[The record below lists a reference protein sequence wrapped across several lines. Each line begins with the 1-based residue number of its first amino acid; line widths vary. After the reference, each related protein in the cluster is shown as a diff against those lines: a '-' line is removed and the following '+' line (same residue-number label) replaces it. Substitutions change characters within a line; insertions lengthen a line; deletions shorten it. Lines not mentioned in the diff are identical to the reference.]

1 MARGTRGGAAGA
13 GGALAP
19 APHSPDRPR
28 RLPRT
33 GREPESGSGSGR
45 AGRPI
50 APRAPNFPPI
60 AAALSRWADRQ
71 GPGRRRGRGSADEE
85 FCVTSSRHHYSTPAF
100 SLALHAVLLGPLSSR
115 PSAAVVPTGTSG
127 VGGASSGGLS
137 PSTVPG
143 PASPISPQPGPG
155 DFPHDRW
162 VTPGCGLRLG
172 EEAGARTALAPES
185 GPGRL
190 GQAGAGPT
198 LLEETRSQC
207 HCGGQGRRRGG
218 WRSAGDCRDG
228 QIKGR
233 TADNLG
239 KGLTVW
245 TQRTGPKE
253 PGETLGLDYRGLRPI
268 LRTAASVLDHLGSLR
283 ALADKD
289 PLLSLGVRSPRPSLL
304 LPWARSPP

>member
-1 MARGTRGGAAGA
+1 MGGSPGARE
-13 GGALAP
+13 AP
-19 APHSPDRPR
+19 GKG
-28 RLPRT
+28 L
-33 GREPESGSGSGR
+33 
-45 AGRPI
+45 
-50 APRAPNFPPI
+50 
-60 AAALSRWADRQ
+60 
-71 GPGRRRGRGSADEE
+71 RGRGVLCHLLKA
-85 FCVTSSRHHYSTPAF
+85 RP
-100 SLALHAVLLGPLSSR
+100 LLHARLQPRPARRPARAPVLQAFG
-115 PSAAVVPTGTSG
+115 GSG
-127 VGGASSGGLS
+127 AHWNIWGRGASSGGLS

-185 GPGRL
+185 GPGRS

-218 WRSAGDCRDG
+218 WRSAGNCRDG

-233 TADNLG
+233 AADNLG

-253 PGETLGLDYRGLRPI
+253 PGETLRLDYRGLRPI
-268 LRTAASVLDHLGSLR
+268 LRTAASVLDRLGSLR